1 MAQLNPIRWNDARR
15 QVPQPYHHSAVERQQ
30 QVHGNLRP
38 FPCEVDV
45 DGDEGEDEGQYD
57 EHRWH
62 DLGEGWAVGETVV
75 IDLLL

>member
-1 MAQLNPIRWNDARR
+1 
-15 QVPQPYHHSAVERQQ
+15 
-30 QVHGNLRP
+30 
-38 FPCEVDV
+38 VDV